1 MGGVRRTTAA
11 AVVVLAA
18 ALVATSAC
26 GRESNTS
33 ARKTASTSATKPV
46 TIDVF
51 GASSLTEAFTELGRM
66 FESSRRG
73 VTVRFNFGASSA
85 LAQQVNDG
93 APADV
98 FASADATTMA
108 KVVDA
113 GHAKGAPSVF
123 ARNRLSIVV
132 AAGNPKAIT
141 GLVDLAKPG
150 MVVVLCA
157 PEVPCGS
164 LAKGALSKAGVTVQP
179 KSLEA
184 NVKAVV
190 TKVALGE
197 ADAGIVYETDVM
209 AGGGKVAGVAVDG
222 ADDPARQAAYAIVQV
237 AGTAHPDEA
246 RQWVDYVTSSPE
258 ARSVL
263 AAFGF
268 RSP

>member
-1 MGGVRRTTAA
+1 VRTATAAA
-11 AVVVLAA
+11 AVVLVLAA
-18 ALVATSAC
+18 VSATSAC
-26 GRESNTS
+26 GHDHQAS
-33 ARKTASTSATKPV
+33 ARKTASTNAAKPAV

-51 GASSLTEAFTELGRM
+51 AASSLTEAFTELGRM
-66 FESSRRG
+66 FEASRRG
-73 VTVRFNFGASSA
+73 VTVRFNFGGSSA

-132 AAGNPKAIT
+132 AAGNPKAVE
-141 GLVDLAKPG
+141 GLADLAKPG

-164 LAKGALSKAGVTVQP
+164 LANATLANAGVKVQP

-197 ADAGIVYETDVM
+197 ADAGIVYETDVK
-209 AGGGKVAGVAVDG
+209 AGGPKVAGVAVEG
-222 ADDPARQAAYAIVQV
+222 ADDPSRQAAYAIVQV
-237 AGTAHPDEA
+237 VGAAHPDEA
-246 RQWVDYVTSSPE
+246 RQWVDYVTSSSE

-263 AAFGF
+263 AGFGLG
-268 RSP
+268 SP